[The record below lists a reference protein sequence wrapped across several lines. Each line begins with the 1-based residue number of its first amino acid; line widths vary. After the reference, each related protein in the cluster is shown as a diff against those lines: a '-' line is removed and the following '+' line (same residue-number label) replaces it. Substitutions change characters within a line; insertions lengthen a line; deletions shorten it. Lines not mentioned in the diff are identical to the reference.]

1 MTAEVGVI
9 NRRGVAL
16 AADSAVTINNSKVT
30 NSAVKLF
37 TLDSAHYVGIMFFG
51 NANLQN
57 IPWEVIIKS
66 YREKIGNKT
75 FDKLQDYVDDF
86 KTYVSLLPIWNSTE
100 SQWSMVHKY
109 ALTIVNTLNSFVENG
124 KILDE
129 AILAA
134 GQLISAEKSLDVDRN
149 KLTNNFK
156 TKISEQFKN
165 SFANITDIQCDKC
178 VKLTIGLL
186 MSNFTPDDY
195 TGIVFAGYGKAEMF
209 PAIYKLQ
216 VDGVVD
222 GKIRISSTDIT
233 SCDPLKDND
242 AGASI
247 VTFAQNDVMRTVI
260 YGIAP
265 ELNKYRKKQLEAL
278 EMTIAKCFPKDQR
291 GQVKTI
297 FSNYDQAFVKHFMR
311 EYASP
316 IASMLGNLSIS
327 ELGSMAEMLVN
338 LTAFKRKFT
347 NDIGTVG
354 GPIDVL
360 TISRGEGPI
369 WIKRKEYFDKDL
381 NEGYRMRRK

>member
-9 NRRGVAL
+9 NRRGIAL
-16 AADSAVTINNSKVT
+16 AADSAVTINDSKVT

-51 NANLQN
+51 NANLQD

-86 KTYVSLLPIWNSTE
+86 KTYVSLLPVWNSLK
-100 SQWSMVHKY
+100 SQWSMMHKY
-109 ALTIVNTLNSFVENG
+109 ALTIVNTLNSFVKGG
-124 KILDE
+124 KTMDQ
-129 AILAA
+129 AILTAV
-134 GQLISAEKSLDVDRN
+134 QLISAERSLNVDRD
-149 KLTNNFK
+149 KLINNFK
-156 TKISEQFKN
+156 VKISNQFKN
-165 SFANITDIQCDKC
+165 SFANITDTQCDKC
-178 VKLTIGLL
+178 VKLTIDLL

-195 TGIVFAGYGKAEMF
+195 TGVVFAGYGKAEMF

-222 GKIRISSTDIT
+222 GKIRISNTDVT
-233 SCDPLKDND
+233 SCDPLRDDD

-247 VTFAQNDVMRTVI
+247 VTFAQSDVMRTVI

-265 ELNKYRKKQLEAL
+265 ELNKYREKQLESL
-278 EMTIAKCFPKDQR
+278 ETTIAKCFPKDQQR
-291 GQVKTI
+291 QVKTL
-297 FSNYDQAFVKHFMR
+297 FNNHNQAFARHFMQ
-311 EYASP
+311 EYVSP
-316 IASMLGNLSIS
+316 ITSMLGTLSIS

-369 WIKRKEYFDKDL
+369 WIKRKEYFNKDL
-381 NEGYRMRRK
+381 NEGYRLRRK